1 MALPPLRIE
10 IGADPT
16 QAVAGL
22 ERVQTEA
29 MQTGKAVDAMGQ
41 QMVVANKRMATAG
54 GGSRRFGSQIQNAS
68 YQVQDFSVQI
78 ASGTSATVALSQQL
92 PQLLGG
98 FGMMG
103 AVLGGLVSVIA
114 LVVQQLTTTD
124 SVLRR
129 LMVSMDI
136 MSAKSATEAS
146 ARLEL
151 LKDKAA
157 QYKKELKE
165 LGAQEKTTS
174 AIRRASEKLSEQS
187 GTRKAP
193 QPQLSEAAKRAKEER
208 EAITRANEA
217 VVEKAAA
224 ENTAHGA
231 AVERAKER
239 IANTEREIEETERLI
254 KFYKAAESGQKSAP
268 ADKQKG
274 YSKDSRVLTEDGG
287 ESAGAADPTS
297 QAYTIQLQN
306 RLKALE
312 QFTMTEQE
320 MIQNRYA
327 DRHATLVEAL
337 ANELLTEKEFLDQS
351 TALRE
356 KQAQDLAA
364 IQEANSRKTT
374 NATANMFGAMATLAE
389 SGGKKMAGL
398 AKGFAIAEAI
408 VNTYA
413 GATRAFKDHPFPL
426 SAAIASTVIA
436 AGLANIASIMAV
448 NTSGSGSA
456 TPSGGGAATAAAA
469 PQPLEVTL
477 SGFGPNDLFTGSQLS
492 GLFDKL
498 QDEAGDRGVTF
509 ARVAA

>member
-98 FGMMG
+98 FGMFG
-103 AVLGGLVSVIA
+103 AVIGGAVAVIA
-114 LVVQQLTTTD
+114 ALVKEIDRTD
-124 SVLRR
+124 GSIRR
-129 LMVSMDI
+129 LLINMNLLSSRSITETETRINDLRGVFEDNNRSI
-136 MSAKSATEAS
+136 EATEELMRRTGS
-146 ARLEL
+146 ALRNSGEAEKKYIEDLRLHNEAIERQIKL
-151 LKDKAA
+151 EEERLRK
-157 QYKKELKE
+157 LKE
-165 LGAQEKTTS
+165 
-174 AIRRASEKLSEQS
+174 
-187 GTRKAP
+187 
-193 QPQLSEAAKRAKEER
+193 
-208 EAITRANEA
+208 
-217 VVEKAAA
+217 
-224 ENTAHGA
+224 
-231 AVERAKER
+231 
-239 IANTEREIEETERLI
+239 
-254 KFYKAAESGQKSAP
+254 GQKEPVKPGSTVRGTGRVKDTG
-268 ADKQKG
+268 ADPG
-274 YSKDSRVLTEDGG
+274 FGG
-287 ESAGAADPTS
+287 EGAGGEAPEDAA
-297 QAYTIQLQN
+297 YVKRLQN
-306 RLKALE
+306 RLE
-312 QFTMTEQE
+312 QVRQFTMTEQE
-320 MIQNRYA
+320 LMAQRYQT
-327 DRHATLVEAL
+327 RHEALVEAL
-337 ANELLTEKEFLDQS
+337 AQELITEKEFLDQS

-374 NATANMFGAMATLAE
+374 DATANMFGAMSRLAE
-389 SGGKKMAGL
+389 SGGKRMAGL